1 MECPLLSRWYR
12 GDNTNTLYKLSK
24 VSDYG
29 DDDDDEEED
38 YDVDYDLP
46 LREKRDGSEN

>member
-24 VSDYG
+24 VTDY
-29 DDDDDEEED
+29 DDDEDED
-38 YDVDYDLP
+38 DDVDFDLP